1 MSKTAWVGSVALGVF
16 LAFVVWLVTAR
27 AQGWAVTG
35 VDDVVFVVLTAAATV
50 CAALV
55 VRSLSGRLRAAWL
68 ALVVGLL
75 GWTAGDIIW
84 AAYEVALHEAPF
96 PSIADVGYLMMPL
109 GACAALLLFPA
120 NRSAQSRGRL
130 LLDGLIVA
138 GSLFLVS
145 WLTILEPLYHSGS
158 TSWLGFV
165 ISLAYPIS
173 DIVVLTVAAVVL
185 VRAGSEHRLS
195 LTLLTAGLACIC
207 LSDSVFAY
215 LSAKGQYATGNVIDI
230 GWMAGLL
237 LITVAAVAAGDG
249 VRHESDSVI
258 LPGWASAWL
267 PYAPLL
273 LAAIIAAAQPVPL
286 LATRPVLTAA
296 ALLVVAV
303 LTRQFLAVSENRH
316 LLAAVA
322 EQAMHDPLTGL
333 PNRALFTSRL
343 DRAMKQHVDDGLPVG
358 LVAVDLN
365 DFKLVNDHLGHP
377 VGDDLLIR
385 VGNRLLNSV
394 RAGDTVARLGG
405 DEFAIVVDGGADAA
419 DLVGRRVVEA
429 FTEPFRIGGHELLI
443 RASVGVAATEPG
455 AQQLSA
461 DELLRRADTAMYSAK
476 RSRIHAVQIYTPEMQ
491 LVDDAADNRLFGEP
505 LPRSGQNGVT
515 AILRLGRL
523 RRAVEKSELTLV
535 YQPKFDLST
544 GGVVGAEALLRWPQP
559 DGGVLVPEDF
569 LTLVRRH
576 GLMESVT
583 HLVVNRALDDALAW
597 HRLGVHV
604 PIAVNLFAP
613 SMANSDLPNMIAGAL
628 AARGLDASAL
638 SVEITE
644 DLFLDRTECC
654 RSVLQQLRDNGVR
667 IAIDDFGSG
676 YSALSYLR
684 DLPIDEVKLD
694 RDFITPILVDPRAA
708 AVVGAVVDLAH
719 VLGLTIVAE
728 GIEDA
733 ATASLVRELGCDVG
747 QGFYYSL
754 PLPPDELLR
763 LMQSRL
769 SPTPPLG

>member
-1 MSKTAWVGSVALGVF
+1 MSKTARIGCIALGVF
-16 LAFVVWLVTAR
+16 VAFVVWLLIAR
-27 AQGWAVTG
+27 ARGWTVTL
-35 VDDVVFVVLTAAATV
+35 VDDAVFTVLTAVATV
-50 CAALV
+50 SAALAA
-55 VRSLSGRLRAAWL
+55 RSLSGRLRVSWL
-68 ALVVGLL
+68 ALAVGLL
-75 GWTAGDIIW
+75 GWTAGEIIW
-84 AAYEVALHEAPF
+84 AVYEVGLHEAPF
-96 PSIADVGYLMMPL
+96 PSIADAGYLMMPI
-109 GACAALLLFPA
+109 GACVALLLAPA
-120 NRSAQSRGRL
+120 NRSTPSRGRL
-130 LLDGLIVA
+130 LLDGVIVA

-145 WLTILEPLYHSGS
+145 WVTILLPLYHSGS
-158 TSWLGFV
+158 TSRIGFV
-165 ISLAYPIS
+165 VSLAYPVS

-195 LTLLTAGLACIC
+195 LTLLTAGLACISV
-207 LSDSVFAY
+207 SDSAFAY

-237 LITVAAVAAGDG
+237 LMTVAAVAGG
-249 VRHESDSVI
+249 ESVRHDSTSVI
-258 LPGWASAWL
+258 LPGWASVWL
-267 PYAPLL
+267 PYTPLL
-273 LAAIIAAAQPVPL
+273 LAAVIAAAQPVPL
-286 LATRPVLTAA
+286 LATRPVLTVA

-303 LTRQFLAVSENRH
+303 LARQFLAVSENRR

-333 PNRALFTSRL
+333 PNRALFTDRL
-343 DRAMKQHVDDGLPVG
+343 DRAMRQHAQDGLPVG

-385 VGNRLLNSV
+385 VGNRLLNCV

-405 DEFAIVVDGGADAA
+405 DEFAIVVDGGTDAA
-419 DLVGRRVVEA
+419 DLVGQRVVQA
-429 FTEPFRIGGHELLI
+429 FTEPFRIAGHELLI
-443 RASVGVAATEPG
+443 QASVGVAAAESG
-455 AQQLSA
+455 ALSA

-476 RSRIHAVQIYTPEMQ
+476 RSRIDAVQTYTPEMQ
-491 LVDDAADNRLFGEP
+491 LVDDAADSRLLGTP
-505 LPRSGQNGVT
+505 LLRSGHDGVT
-515 AILRLGRL
+515 AIFRLGKL

-535 YQPKFDLST
+535 YQPKFDLGT
-544 GGVVGAEALLRWPQP
+544 GAVVGAEALLRWPQP

-569 LTLVRRH
+569 LALVRRH

-583 HLVVNRALDDALAW
+583 QLVVNRALDDALAW
-597 HRLGVHV
+597 HRSGVDV
-604 PIAVNLFAP
+604 PVAVNIFAP
-613 SMANSDLPNMIAGAL
+613 SMANADLPDTIAGAL
-628 AARGLDASAL
+628 AARGLDPAAL

-644 DLFLDRTECC
+644 DLFLDRTECS
-654 RSVLQQLRDNGVR
+654 RSVLQQLRDIGIR

-708 AVVGAVVDLAH
+708 AVVRAVVELAH

-728 GIEDA
+728 GVEDA
-733 ATASLVRELGCDVG
+733 ATASLVRDFGCDVG

-754 PLPPDELLR
+754 PLPPGELLR
-763 LMQSRL
+763 LMTSRL
-769 SPTPPLG
+769 STSPPLR